1 MCCAGGLPPAI
12 SEPCAAATTYQAT
25 FRRVLAANQ
34 RFYQLFPGD
43 AAIVRRIVMHL
54 AKQPE
59 GGLQLP
65 SGDLLTARCGG
76 CN

>member
-43 AAIVRRIVMHL
+43 AAIVRRIVVHL
-54 AKQPE
+54 AKRPE